1 MIRNIRSLYQK
12 HGDIL
17 RYLIIGGITTAI
29 NIVSFWIL
37 STLLALHY
45 NVANVLAQVL
55 AISFAFFGN
64 KWFVFKSQ
72 TEGAKALLME
82 AARFALSRLVTM
94 LFSVLF
100 MRVAVGTFLIGANVA
115 NLFNQGLMIILNY
128 ALSRLV
134 VFRR

>member
-1 MIRNIRSLYQK
+1 MEKIRSLYEK

-29 NIVSFWIL
+29 NIISFWIL
-37 STLLALHY
+37 STPLALHY
-45 NVANVLAQVL
+45 NIANILAQAL

-82 AARFALSRLVTM
+82 AGRFALSRLATL
-94 LFSVLF
+94 LFSIVF
-100 MRVAVGTFLIGANVA
+100 MHIVVGRLLVDANLA
-115 NLFNQGLMIILNY
+115 NLFNQGFMIVLNY
-128 ALSRLV
+128 VLGRLV